1 MKSVTSAE
9 LEALRR
15 RLRKRQEDRKADA
28 DMDEAIALAGR
39 KPDPFGQAPA
49 DSPPAEQKRCSWA
62 VTVLLAVG
70 IGGADVLRRMGTE
83 DWLMILILVLIG
95 IVVYGMRLV

>member
-9 LEALRR
+9 VEALRR
-15 RLRKRQEDRKADA
+15 RLRKRQEDRKAEA
-28 DMDEAIALAGR
+28 DIQEAIALAGR

-49 DSPPAEQKRCSWA
+49 DSPPVDQKRCGWA

-70 IGGADVLRRMGTE
+70 IGGADVLRRMGAE
-83 DWLMILILVLIG
+83 DWLLVLTLALIG
-95 IVVYGMRLV
+95 MVVYGMRLV